1 MSLLA
6 IRLIE
11 TLQKRLTSENL
22 RTRGLSPSLRSIDQ
36 LAPRSIT
43 LRMWD
48 FSFIG
53 IEIKKVERYSDEI
66 DPASSPIDIVLI

>member
-1 MSLLA
+1 
-6 IRLIE
+6 
-11 TLQKRLTSENL
+11 
-22 RTRGLSPSLRSIDQ
+22 
-36 LAPRSIT
+36 
-43 LRMWD
+43 MWD